1 MQDLVSNLTWNRV
14 NRGYL
19 PCAMGLLPRLSRDV
33 PDNTID
39 LIVFELVED
48 SIAGNQD
55 VVKVVAARLFVSILR
70 FTCHDTTHSSQV
82 SKLSLTVAKSTTHGK
97 PSREDSIRAYERILV
112 FITVFVL
119 RTWLLPNLLSHCSWH
134 TTIHNCLCLINVAS
148 GFHNP
153 IVLIL
158 ITRLVISRKLF
169 D

>member
-1 MQDLVSNLTWNRV
+1 
-14 NRGYL
+14 
-19 PCAMGLLPRLSRDV
+19 MGLLPRLSRDV

-119 RTWLLPNLLSHCSWH
+119 RT
-134 TTIHNCLCLINVAS
+134 
-148 GFHNP
+148 
-153 IVLIL
+153 
-158 ITRLVISRKLF
+158 
-169 D
+169 